1 MVYVSVPF
9 VLRAFCTYRE
19 GCPLHRLRKTYYLL
33 HLNERL
39 QWDFQWG
46 LFNFRVKIES

>member
-33 HLNERL
+33 HLNERTHVTEYPDYNSDAVL
-39 QWDFQWG
+39 ILG
-46 LFNFRVKIES
+46 